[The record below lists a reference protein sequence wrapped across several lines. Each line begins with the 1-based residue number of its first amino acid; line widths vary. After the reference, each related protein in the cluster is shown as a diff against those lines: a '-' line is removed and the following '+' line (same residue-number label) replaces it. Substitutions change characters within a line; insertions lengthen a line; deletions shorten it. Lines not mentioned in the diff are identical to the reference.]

1 MHQILRNIGQYNVC
15 GGTATLKVE
24 LFWYHDFKLWFEEFI
39 KSLRIVFE
47 IKNQQMNADWC
58 TSNGS
63 DHWAG
68 QQVLAS
74 FLLFCQLDNYVM
86 PPLDAV
92 LIELLGGSGRKDAAR
107 HVAVVLWTTFRGPI
121 GDVVSGPLWSH
132 SRRFGLFWFDCL
144 KNHVSEKLWPLA
156 TKRVGRERRQKKV

>member
-1 MHQILRNIGQYNVC
+1 
-15 GGTATLKVE
+15 
-24 LFWYHDFKLWFEEFI
+24 
-39 KSLRIVFE
+39 
-47 IKNQQMNADWC
+47 MNADWC

-156 TKRVGRERRQKKV
+156 TKRVGRERRHKKVKTKQSFDWHLGEQMIFINFEEGCTLRISSPILNC